1 MSAKTATKTPLVPGV
16 TTNYAVKKA
25 NISFPPRTMRRA
37 LQRNG
42 ALRQTYD
49 APVAAAAV
57 PEYAFVQLLFHAA
70 CAAGDKTTITPKHLR
85 AARALVTGV
94 HVGVGGDEDR
104 LGVENQAVEVEDEG
118 ADHGKT
124 AIRTGKGDRGKGKV
138 RWRNAWADRRIDGR
152 DGSESRP
159 YRVSGSL
166 G

>member
-85 AARALVTGV
+85 AARDKDPELAKLFPGCFVV
-94 HVGVGGDEDR
+94 PAEHHHKR
-104 LGVENQAVEVEDEG
+104 QRKSKEG
-118 ADHGKT
+118 A
-124 AIRTGKGDRGKGKV
+124 ANGKGGAEEKQEEGGAEDKQE
-138 RWRNAWADRRIDGR
+138 
-152 DGSESRP
+152 SEE
-159 YRVSGSL
+159 GEEN
-166 G
+166 